1 MTHFS
6 AVWAASNCFTTGH
19 TASLPLVSR
28 SSLSFPIHLS
38 SPSPLTCRHL
48 CFATLSNCFHVNPAQ
63 PSLFIRPIFSLLLS
77 FRQHSQ
83 LMARNPALIWHN
95 KPLWNWTQPPPP
107 QVLFFSFSSSYYKR
121 HKANSNCSTEID
133 AKKLFSGKQ
142 TWHDV
147 PCVLSLLLLY
157 KYALSYKCAG
167 FFIKYMQVVILF
179 YFPTGPFINRL
190 RQCTKGAVPPQ
201 STLEVEDLPT
211 TYPQQGCSKVTKCR
225 DGRSR
230 VGEASDK
237 TAQAS
242 DVIRTDSH
250 LPKCFGKSC
259 GRSSRVIAL
268 FQSVIKL
275 EDGWEGSAKDLVDIS
290 YRLVDISSASVF
302 TEEVTATQQPQIIFT
317 HRRDTLNHRDAVT
330 QEPLLPYHYSTSTKH
345 NCWKMVI
352 LLDVQVW
359 GHFVFPH
366 PRIIP
371 TGIKY
376 LTGHCYSATAA
387 GARGNTARG
396 SL

>member
-1 MTHFS
+1 MTHFFS
-6 AVWAASNCFTTGH
+6 AVWVASNCFTTGH

-28 SSLSFPIHLS
+28 SSLSSPIHLS
-38 SPSPLTCRHL
+38 SPFPLTCRHL
-48 CFATLSNCFHVNPAQ
+48 CFATLSNCFHENPAQ
-63 PSLFIRPIFSLLLS
+63 PSLFIPLIFSLLLS

-107 QVLFFSFSSSYYKR
+107 RNPLVLLFSFLSSYYKR

-142 TWHDV
+142 TWHHV
-147 PCVLSLLLLY
+147 PRVLSLLLLY
-157 KYALSYKCAG
+157 KYVLLCECAG
-167 FFIKYMQVVILF
+167 FCIKYMRAVILL

-190 RQCTKGAVPPQ
+190 RQRSKGAVPPQ
-201 STLEVEDLPT
+201 STLEVEDLPAS
-211 TYPQQGCSKVTKCR
+211 YPQQGCSKVTECQ

-242 DVIRTDSH
+242 DVIHTDSH

-268 FQSVIKL
+268 CQSVIKL

-290 YRLVDISSASVF
+290 YRPVDISSASVF
-302 TEEVTATQQPQIIFT
+302 TEELTATQQPQIIFT
-317 HRRDTLNHRDAVT
+317 HRRDTLNRRDAVT
-330 QEPLLPYHYSTSTKH
+330 WDPPLPYHLAGCTGVSSPK
-345 NCWKMVI
+345 
-352 LLDVQVW
+352 D
-359 GHFVFPH
+359 H
-366 PRIIP
+366 PRWDQ
-371 TGIKY
+371 TSNWSLLQCDCSRCQGEYCKR
-376 LTGHCYSATAA
+376 LTLG
-387 GARGNTARG
+387 
-396 SL
+396 